1 MSKPAAEEQNAQPI
15 LAIAALAVLCWF
27 VLFQNLGG
35 PALVEP
41 DEGRNAEV
49 AREILVLN
57 DWITPHYNFT
67 PYLDKPMFFYW
78 LVAGAYKLFGVSE
91 FAARLPSAL
100 AALGCVLLIYDL
112 GRRFAGGWAGLWSA
126 VVLAASPAFMTFSR
140 AVIFDMPLAFFITL
154 ALWAFARGEM
164 AGGRAGKKYFCTMY
178 AATALAVMTKG
189 PIGLV
194 VPLLVI
200 GGYLVV
206 GPRRLLFGAMKP
218 LYGAMVIFLVAAPW
232 YLWAEARNP
241 GYLHYFFFEENF
253 LRYLTPRFHRVQPW
267 YFYFEVLAIGFLP
280 WTTLLALPYSRESGL
295 QDEHRLLIILWTV
308 APFIFFSFSAA
319 KQPGYILPAFPPLAL
334 LIGTAVARAVE
345 LRAGRWILALP
356 WLVLLAVFGYFA
368 LGLFFPQ
375 LWPSSVAENA
385 SRFPAS
391 VTHLSWT
398 WIGAVI
404 TLLVALIAASLWAG
418 RLQFYIATCVFF
430 AAFHLFAMGVFSDI
444 SRVRSSRELAD
455 KALPFITPGAQVVI
469 YSDYLS
475 SLPFYIRA
483 EQPLWVVLPQHGAP
497 VLGSYYMAE
506 KNPRAV
512 RGTGTTVLSFDK
524 FAEVWD
530 HSPARLI
537 VFVEEKKLQRLAD
550 DVGTTPKRL
559 LTAGDFVLVSNR

>member
-1 MSKPAAEEQNAQPI
+1 MSKPAADTKTGRPI
-15 LAIAALAVLCWF
+15 LEIVALSVLCWF
-27 VLFQNLGG
+27 VLFHNLGG

-57 DWITPHYNFT
+57 DWITPHYNFI

-78 LVAGAYKLFGVSE
+78 LVAGTYKLFGVSE
-91 FAARLPSAL
+91 SAARLPSAL

-112 GRRFAGGWAGLWSA
+112 GRRFAGHWAGLWSA
-126 VVLAASPAFMTFSR
+126 LVLATSPAFMTFSR
-140 AVIFDMPLAFFITL
+140 AVIFDMPLACFITL

-164 AGGRAGKKYFCTMY
+164 AGGSTGKKFFLTMY
-178 AATALAVMTKG
+178 VAVAAAVMTKG

-194 VPLLVI
+194 VPALVI

-206 GPRRLLFGAMKP
+206 GRRRHLLGAIKP
-218 LYGAMVIFLVAAPW
+218 LYGALVLLLVAAPW

-267 YFYFEVLAIGFLP
+267 YFYFEVLGIGFLP
-280 WTTLLALPYSRESGL
+280 WTALLALPYSRESGL

-334 LIGTAVARAVE
+334 LIGTAISRALE
-345 LRAGRWILALP
+345 LRAGRCTLALP

-385 SRFPAS
+385 GRFPAFA
-391 VTHLSWT
+391 THLSWT
-398 WIGAVI
+398 WMGSVI
-404 TLLVALIAASLWAG
+404 ALLLLLIVANMWAG
-418 RLQFYIATCVFF
+418 RLQVYVATCVFF
-430 AAFHLFAMGVFSDI
+430 AVFHLFAMGIFSDI
-444 SRVRSSRELAD
+444 SHIRSSRDLAD

-483 EQPLWVVLPQHGAP
+483 EQPLWVVLPERVGP

-506 KNPRAV
+506 KNPPAA
-512 RGTGTTVLSFDK
+512 RGSGTTVLSFDK

-530 HSPARLI
+530 HPPARLI

-550 DVGTTPKRL
+550 DVGAPPKRL